1 MKTFE
6 DLEFKPHLLSNMC
19 PNAKRAV
26 MDFDNGANI
35 SVIIGDIFYSN
46 GIDTYEVLV
55 SDTDDLDGIQS
66 HLTKDEITE
75 LMLKLQ
81 NL

>member
-6 DLEFKPHLLSNMC
+6 NLEFKPHPLNHIC
-19 PNAKRAV
+19 PRAKQAV
-26 MDFDNGANI
+26 MDFDNGASI

-55 SDTDDLDGIQS
+55 SDTYYLNGIHS
-66 HLTKDEITE
+66 HLTKEEVTQ
-75 LMLKLQ
+75 LMLKL
-81 NL
+81 